1 MENSEEK
8 EVVGGGG
15 GGVAGH
21 IGGGGR
27 RVVCVTGAGG
37 FLGSWLVKTLLSKGY
52 TVRGTVRDPD
62 DKKNEHLKTL
72 ENSSEKLQFFK
83 ADLLDYDGL
92 YYAIFGCDGVFH
104 VASPLP
110 MHAVVD
116 PEKEIVDPAVKG
128 TLNVLKASSEAR
140 VKRVVF
146 VSTGATITMTPN
158 PPNDNFY
165 DERCW
170 SDIEFLRAK
179 ENWYPLSKTMAEQQA
194 WQYAKKWL
202 GPDNSLSNYE
212 SGANVAGECKWQ
224 QREKENIQN
233 VIHVI
238 VDVRDVAEAL
248 ILVYENSEATGRYI
262 CNAHHIRA
270 RDLVEILISLYPQY
284 NYPKQFTDVAHDK
297 HVSPKKLKGLGWR
310 FRPLEETL
318 VDAIQCFCQR
328 GLLG

>member
-15 GGVAGH
+15 GG
-21 IGGGGR
+21 GGGGR

-72 ENSSEKLQFFK
+72 ENSSEKLQLFK

-194 WQYAKKWL
+194 WQYAKK
-202 GPDNSLSNYE
+202 
-212 SGANVAGECKWQ
+212 
-224 QREKENIQN
+224 
-233 VIHVI
+233 
-238 VDVRDVAEAL
+238 
-248 ILVYENSEATGRYI
+248 
-262 CNAHHIRA
+262 
-270 RDLVEILISLYPQY
+270 
-284 NYPKQFTDVAHDK
+284 FTDVAHDK

>member
-8 EVVGGGG
+8 EVVGGG

-72 ENSSEKLQFFK
+72 ENSSEKLQLFK

-179 ENWYPLSKTMAEQQA
+179 ENSRLGNMQRSGLDLITLCPTMN
-194 WQYAKKWL
+194 L
-202 GPDNSLSNYE
+202 GPMLQ
-212 SGANVAGECKWQ
+212 GNVNGSSVFLINLL
-224 QREKENIQN
+224 RGEKENIQN